1 MGRKLSW
8 ECDNCGLRAM
18 TDEFPTTWIHLKAM
32 WIAEG
37 ICCLARLTCL
47 PLDQQAKYQK
57 EWDRTFCSKECFLKY
72 MAKIVN
78 SNSDSSFN
86 PSMKV

>member
-1 MGRKLSW
+1 MGRTLSW
-8 ECDNCGLRAM
+8 ECDNCGTKAS
-18 TDEFPTTWIHLKAM
+18 TNEFPTTWIHLKFM

-37 ICCLARLTCL
+37 VCYFGRPSILSPDKLE
-47 PLDQQAKYQK
+47 KYRREFDK
-57 EWDRTFCSKECFLKY
+57 TFCSKECFLKY

-86 PSMKV
+86 PSMKI